1 MRVSD
6 TLGFMRG
13 RWHLER
19 TLVDHRSRTTGLFT
33 GSAVVESVTSD
44 QHPGPPGAP
53 RYPEHNDRQHDYRE
67 QGELRFGA
75 HTGPATRRLVL
86 LPGPDGTADVR
97 FADGRPF
104 YLLDLRSG
112 QWRAEHL
119 CGEDRY
125 EVTHLVLTADVM
137 EERWRVLGPDKDYE
151 SITQLARC

>member
-19 TLVDHRSRTTGLFT
+19 TLADHRSRTTGLFT

-44 QHPGPPGAP
+44 QH
-53 RYPEHNDRQHDYRE
+53 DYRE
-67 QGELRFGA
+67 QGELRFGG

-86 LPGPDGTADVR
+86 WGGPDGTADVR

-125 EVTHLVLTADVM
+125 EVTHLVLTAGLM
-137 EERWRVLGPDKDYE
+137 EERWRVLGPDKNYE
-151 SITQLARC
+151 SITRLARS